1 MTKTFKHIKVEITL
15 KEENGAKFLE
25 LNCYLNTYKQS
36 AIIYTIASHI
46 KNMIKGVTKGFRYKM
61 HIVKKHFPID
71 ITIAK
76 THIEIRRFLGERS
89 VKTVKL
95 LEGVSCSKNEKN
107 NEELWFDGN
116 DIDKVSLTCK
126 DFLLFFFVSFFCYFF
141 LLIFFNF

>member
-1 MTKTFKHIKVEITL
+1 MTKSFKHIKVEVTL
-15 KEENGAKFLE
+15 KEEVNPETKETVKYME

-36 AIIYTIASHI
+36 AIIFTISSHI
-46 KNMIKGVTKGFRYKM
+46 KNMIKGVTRGFRYKM

-71 ITIAK
+71 IVISK
-76 THIEIRRFLGERS
+76 GFIEIKRFLGERN

-95 LEGVSCSKNEKN
+95 LEGVSVSKNEKN

-126 DFLLFFFVSFFCYFF
+126 Q
-141 LLIFFNF
+141 IF